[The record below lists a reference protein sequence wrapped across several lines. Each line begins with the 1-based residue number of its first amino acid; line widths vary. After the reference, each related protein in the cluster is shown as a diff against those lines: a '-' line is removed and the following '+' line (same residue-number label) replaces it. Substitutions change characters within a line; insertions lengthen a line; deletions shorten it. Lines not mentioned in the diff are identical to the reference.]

1 MLYFI
6 FALDSFVIKEV
17 KKMCSKIFRTR
28 KFNKLR
34 RRLN

>member
-17 KKMCSKIFRTR
+17 KKCVPRFLGRVSLTSCAAD
-28 KFNKLR
+28 
-34 RRLN
+34 